1 MLSVSVNSE
10 KRFENKDCLF
20 PFIMAALSVPVF
32 IAVFIRVTFIS
43 DPLEPYWLY
52 SFILALP
59 TSLFVLFGILAFKGK
74 ISVFA
79 NVLFT
84 MVLIVFSLVFMQLCT
99 LALIYG
105 ANVSQHH
112 NPSQYPRV
120 YRILSEENSQLNA
133 CIKNVFPSSV
143 PEYAKNV
150 QFRYTDGYGENSN
163 PVSMNL
169 SFDVSDDEIADFIK
183 NLDGKEEYSYISVHP
198 DSNGKEI
205 SYKTVRSHGM
215 IVYSF
220 YEFFWVTVDTAND
233 RISFTLSYKY

>member
-1 MLSVSVNSE
+1 MQSKSEITE
-10 KRFENKDCLF
+10 KRFENKDCMF

-32 IAVFIRVTFIS
+32 IAVFIRVTFIL
-43 DPLEPYWLY
+43 DPLDPYWLY
-52 SFILALP
+52 SFILTLP

-74 ISVFA
+74 ITVFA

-84 MVLIVFSLVFMQLCT
+84 IVLTVFSIVFMQLCT
-99 LALIYG
+99 MAMIYG
-105 ANVSQHH
+105 ADVSQHH

-120 YRILSEENSQLNA
+120 YAILSEGDSVLNS

-143 PEYAKNV
+143 PEYAKDV
-150 QFRYTDGYGENSN
+150 QFRYTDGYGANSN

-169 SFDVSDDEIADFIK
+169 SFDVSDDEIADWIK
-183 NLDGKEEYSYISVHP
+183 DLDGKEELSHISVQP
-198 DSNGKEI
+198 DGNGEEI
-205 SYKTVRSHGM
+205 SFKTVRNSGM

-233 RISFTLSYKY
+233 RISFTLS